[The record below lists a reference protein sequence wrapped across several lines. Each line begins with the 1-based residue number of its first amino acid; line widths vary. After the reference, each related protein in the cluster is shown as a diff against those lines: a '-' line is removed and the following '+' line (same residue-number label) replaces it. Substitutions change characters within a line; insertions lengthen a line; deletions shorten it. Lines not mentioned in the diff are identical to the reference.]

1 MKAGFGWVRSR
12 SSSVSWLACL
22 LLASCAGTAPNI
34 REPLESGNLDDFPPT
49 ANGGSRGASKQA
61 LDTAAALGRG
71 INLGNVFE
79 APREGDWGL
88 TFKDNYFDA
97 IAAAGFKSVRIPVR
111 WSNHAAAT
119 ADATIDSAFAARIDH
134 VIDGFLARGLTVVV
148 NVHHYRQ
155 LDGDTLDANE
165 SAVSASVVRV
175 RFLNLWKQIAQRYKD
190 RSDKLV
196 FELYNEPHGAQQST
210 WNDLAA
216 RGLNVV
222 RQRNPKRMVVIGP
235 VTWNSASSLAQLSLP
250 DDDNLIV
257 TVHNYNP
264 FQFTHQGASWV
275 GGSSAWLGT
284 TCCSAAQKRDIIGP
298 LDTAAAW
305 SAAHRYPIWLGEFGS
320 YGKGAIDSRVVFT
333 RLMRDEAEKRN
344 IPWAYWEFASGF
356 GAYNPTPDTWRTPL
370 EDALLGP

>member
-1 MKAGFGWVRSR
+1 MKPGFGWARAR
-12 SSSVSWLACL
+12 ASWLAYL
-22 LLASCAGTAPNI
+22 LLASCGGTAPTMTATVEASSLI
-34 REPLESGNLDDFPPT
+34 DFPPM
-49 ANGGSRGASKQA
+49 ASGGAPGASKQA
-61 LDTAAALGRG
+61 LDMAAALGRG

-88 TFKDNYFDA
+88 TLKDNYFDA

-119 ADATIDSAFAARIDH
+119 ADATIDPAFAARIDYA
-134 VIDGFLARGLTVVV
+134 IDGFLARGLTVVI
-148 NVHHYRQ
+148 NMHHYRQ

-165 SAVSASVVRV
+165 TAVSASVVKV
-175 RFLNLWKQIAQRYKD
+175 RFLSLWKQIAQRYKD

-196 FELYNEPHGAQQST
+196 FELYNEPHGDQQST

-222 RQRNPKRMVVIGP
+222 RQSNPKRVVVIGP

-250 DDDNLIV
+250 NDDNLIV

-275 GGSSAWLGT
+275 GGSTAWLGT
-284 TCCSAAQKRDIIGP
+284 TCCSAAQRSDIIGP
-298 LDTAAAW
+298 LVTAAAW
-305 SAAHRYPIWLGEFGS
+305 SAVHRYPIWLGEFGA
-320 YGKGAIDSRVVFT
+320 YEKGAMDSRVAFT

-344 IPWAYWEFASGF
+344 MPWAYWEFASGF
-356 GAYNPTPDTWRTPL
+356 GAYNPAADTWRTTL
-370 EDALLGP
+370 KDALVGP